1 MSIREPEAFSYC
13 PKCGKKQTE
22 HNSPLRCTQCNFI
35 HYFSPKPGVKGIII
49 TPSGKIV
56 LTRRNIHP
64 YFGSLDLVGGFI
76 EPMET
81 FEEGL
86 LREAHEELGV
96 PLVVKSMEY
105 YGSFATPYIFHDIL
119 YSVLVP
125 VFIVTL
131 LEEIPL
137 DQFDQNEI
145 QEILLLDP
153 EKVPI
158 DEIGPKDYLGF
169 LEKFIRKN

>member
-13 PKCGKKQTE
+13 PKCGKKQAE
-22 HNSPLRCTQCNFI
+22 YNSPLRCAQCNFI
-35 HYFSPKPGVKGIII
+35 HYFSPKPGVKGIIL

-64 YFGSLDLVGGFI
+64 YFGTLDLVGGFV

-86 LREAHEELGV
+86 RRESFEELGV
-96 PLVVKSMEY
+96 ELSIKTMEY
-105 YGSFATPYIFHDIL
+105 FGSFATPYIFHDIH

-131 LEEIPL
+131 LKEIPL
-137 DQFDQNEI
+137 DQFDQDEI

-153 EKVPI
+153 ENIPLN
-158 DEIGPKDYLGF
+158 DIGPKEYLEF